1 MAAMKTLIV
10 SLIFAAAAFGQSEPT
25 RYPMVPDINAMAV
38 NLVKPAFP
46 ETAVAVGADGEGVN
60 LRVVVDENGNVIL
73 AKCSVNC
80 HPMLREAAELAASL
94 SKFRPLTKDGVATRY
109 EGSLHYAFVIER
121 VDWARFGT
129 FLESARQFDNIS
141 VGPAS
146 QILSN
151 AYKDEKEQLV
161 ALDKKGTTL
170 ETRWRVMR
178 EVEATLKSK
187 LKGRDLWRFETAMAL
202 RRITFWTMAGE
213 MTNRADLQKAIDALP
228 KHIAA
233 APEGVSPQ
241 LLDQLREVAKYRVS
255 AELPERDL
263 RQAIRTMAGSI
274 RID

>member
-1 MAAMKTLIV
+1 MKTVIV
-10 SLIFAAAAFGQSEPT
+10 SLMLAAVAFGQAEPA

-38 NLVKPAFP
+38 SLVKPAFP

-94 SKFRPLTKDGVATRY
+94 SKFRPLTKDGVATKY
-109 EGSLHYAFVIER
+109 EGSLHYSFVIER

-146 QILSN
+146 QILSG
-151 AYKDEKEQLV
+151 AFADEKKRLA
-161 ALDKKGTTL
+161 ALDEKGTTL

-178 EVEATLKSK
+178 EVENSLKSK
-187 LKGRDLWRFETAMAL
+187 LKGRDLWRFETSMAL

-213 MTNRADLQKAIDALP
+213 MTDRPALQKAIDEIP
-228 KHIAA
+228 RHIAA
-233 APEGVSPQ
+233 APEGVSAELLRQ
-241 LLDQLREVAKYRVS
+241 LGEVAKYRVP